1 MRGTRWLAGLAAL
14 AFFIPGCFGAR
25 AETTQT
31 EYLVNMT
38 PEQILQLEE
47 QLKYLGYFVADP
59 DETFDADTRQAV
71 ESFQL
76 ANGLDVNGAVDD
88 VTRQKLDGGDALSR
102 QDYLERFAQAYQ
114 SLEPLRN
121 GDISGQ
127 VQAMQAKLAEYG
139 YFAGTTDGAF
149 GEATQAAVERFQMV
163 NGLNVT
169 GEADGMTLMRLMNGT
184 PITWQG
190 YLSEMSCASGD
201 VGLNVYVLQKKLT
214 AMGYFDGDCTG
225 SFGDLTQQAV
235 VLFQADNELD
245 DTGVADAATWEVLY
259 SDTAVARRSA
269 DVAQL
274 GDTGEQV
281 TRIQQQLSALGYLSG
296 EADGS
301 YDFATETAMRL
312 FQMANELPASGD
324 GDADTLARL
333 MSVEARTINDIAVQ
347 DAFTALMEGR
357 SAAIQTVIADIASQ
371 MVGTRFETS
380 DSELYPGFAFV
391 QYVCVAAGLPVT
403 QPEAVTRLADDP
415 VEAAAEVGAGN
426 IVAFQSAGSDVVT
439 MQLTI
444 GAGDG
449 RVIYVKPEIG
459 YVVMS
464 YIEQM
469 GSENIYRWAEEP
481 A

>member
-1 MRGTRWLAGLAAL
+1 
-14 AFFIPGCFGAR
+14 
-25 AETTQT
+25 
-31 EYLVNMT
+31 
-38 PEQILQLEE
+38 
-47 QLKYLGYFVADP
+47 
-59 DETFDADTRQAV
+59 
-71 ESFQL
+71 
-76 ANGLDVNGAVDD
+76 
-88 VTRQKLDGGDALSR
+88 
-102 QDYLERFAQAYQ
+102 
-114 SLEPLRN
+114 
-121 GDISGQ
+121 
-127 VQAMQAKLAEYG
+127 
-139 YFAGTTDGAF
+139 
-149 GEATQAAVERFQMV
+149 
-163 NGLNVT
+163 
-169 GEADGMTLMRLMNGT
+169 
-184 PITWQG
+184 
-190 YLSEMSCASGD
+190 
-201 VGLNVYVLQKKLT
+201 
-214 AMGYFDGDCTG
+214 
-225 SFGDLTQQAV
+225 
-235 VLFQADNELD
+235 
-245 DTGVADAATWEVLY
+245 
-259 SDTAVARRSA
+259 
-269 DVAQL
+269 
-274 GDTGEQV
+274 
-281 TRIQQQLSALGYLSG
+281 
-296 EADGS
+296 
-301 YDFATETAMRL
+301 MRL

-415 VEAAAEVGAGN
+415 VEAASEVAAGN